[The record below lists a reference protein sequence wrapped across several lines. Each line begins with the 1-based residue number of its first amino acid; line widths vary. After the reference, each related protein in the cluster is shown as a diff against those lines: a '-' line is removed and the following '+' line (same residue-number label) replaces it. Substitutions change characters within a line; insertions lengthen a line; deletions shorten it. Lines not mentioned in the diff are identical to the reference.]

1 MIWAK
6 HSDYLVIIPAY
17 NEEDTI
23 EELVTRAKKYCDVC
37 VVNDCSK
44 DSTLEILE
52 QFKDIKII
60 NHKVN
65 THIPGA
71 ILDGMRFAVENGY
84 IYAITLDAG
93 LSHNP
98 DEIPRFIEY
107 KAADLVLGERTN
119 KTNTPLFRR
128 ILSLVGNFIYN
139 VCLDFPRSIFK
150 RRYFKDIS
158 SGFRRYS
165 SEAMKV
171 LIAKPMKSRSFDFLF
186 ESMMIIYK
194 SRLTISNAFI
204 TYDFS
209 NSSLNRRVVKDC
221 LSMCIKTVLKR

>member
-23 EELVTRAKKYCDVC
+23 AELVIRAKKYCDVC

-44 DSTLEILE
+44 DSTLKILE
-52 QFKDIKII
+52 RFEGIKII
-60 NHKVN
+60 NHKAN

-84 IYAITLDAG
+84 DYAITLDAG

-139 VCLDFPRSIFK
+139 ACLDFPRSLFK
-150 RRYFKDIS
+150 RQYYKDIS

-165 SEAMKV
+165 SEAMKA
-171 LIAKPMKSRSFDFLF
+171 LLAKPMRSRSFDFLF
-186 ESMMIIYK
+186 ESMMIIYNNK
-194 SRLTISNAFI
+194 LTIANAFI

-209 NSSLNRRVVKDC
+209 NSSLNGSVVKDC
-221 LSMCIKTVLKR
+221 LSMCFKSVFKI